1 MSIKF
6 KYPLLSNTP
15 NKQDNKV
22 ALDVFK
28 PKFMLKI

>member
-1 MSIKF
+1 MNIKF
-6 KYPLLSNTP
+6 KYLLLSITP

-22 ALDVFK
+22 PLDVFK